1 MDAALI
7 PDVPDDIKGVRIGS
21 CYDAFTRKIMDAAWA
36 ILPSSATSD
45 DVVFIKGRGDLFIRA
60 NASAASN
67 ASASVFSLD
76 TKASG
81 GYDSAAVGVNAS
93 LEFNMQT
100 ATASSHHEE
109 NLNIYCSYAFTGQRQ
124 ELRKMDADELIKI
137 MTPTFHAKYDAVIKA
152 STLKDY
158 LKAYLEFA
166 EAFGQGCVTRVFL
179 TAGSAFRLTLQRTDD
194 ASATR
199 QKYGGSASFSA
210 HYGGGYGGASV
221 AVAWAKDQQYA
232 DSKTTLEMVLDN
244 VPEDTPTAEW
254 VNAQLNNF
262 QNQTLSSLTQ
272 KADLI
277 KPPDASEHGGPPTA
291 PALPHGVPDKSREA
305 GKTKVDPND
314 KSIDEG
320 LRTALMK
327 KDGFDGS
334 WDDYVKEQKKQYES
348 LSPASVINEAAALGK
363 EQVKQ

>member
-1 MDAALI
+1 MDPIPVDPHLI

-21 CYDAFTRKIMDAAWA
+21 CYNAFTRKIMDAAWA

-45 DVVFIKGRGDLFIRA
+45 DVVFIKGNGHLLISA
-60 NASAASN
+60 NASAAAN

-81 GYDSAAVGVNAS
+81 GYDSSAVGVNAS

-100 ATASSHHEE
+100 AQASSHHEE
-109 NLNIYCSYAFTGQRQ
+109 NLNVYCSYAFTGQRQ
-124 ELRKMDADELIKI
+124 ELRKMDADELIQI
-137 MTPTFHAKYDAVIKA
+137 MTPTFYRKYNAVINA

-179 TAGSAFRLTLQRTDD
+179 TAGSAFRLTLARTDN

-221 AVAWAKDQQYA
+221 AVAWQKDQQTA
-232 DSKTTLEMVLDN
+232 DNTTKLAHLMH
-244 VPEDTPTAEW
+244 
-254 VNAQLNNF
+254 
-262 QNQTLSSLTQ
+262 
-272 KADLI
+272 AD
-277 KPPDASEHGGPPTA
+277 A
-291 PALPHGVPDKSREA
+291 
-305 GKTKVDPND
+305 
-314 KSIDEG
+314 
-320 LRTALMK
+320 
-327 KDGFDGS
+327 
-334 WDDYVKEQKKQYES
+334 
-348 LSPASVINEAAALGK
+348 
-363 EQVKQ
+363 